1 MARKEGEGTQLKHSL
16 SLSPER
22 FRMKSAGSSPL
33 HPSRGKSAGDL
44 SSGRKQPTE
53 DIGNIEVRTCASKEY
68 QYIHRSILFYF
79 FSLEVHLVLP
89 HTRFA
94 NTLHQSQKGEV

>member
-1 MARKEGEGTQLKHSL
+1 MARKEGEGMQLKHSL

-33 HPSRGKSAGDL
+33 HPSRGKSTGDL

-53 DIGNIEVRTCASKEY
+53 DLGNIDVRICASNEY
-68 QYIHRSILFYF
+68 QY
-79 FSLEVHLVLP
+79 V
-89 HTRFA
+89 
-94 NTLHQSQKGEV
+94 